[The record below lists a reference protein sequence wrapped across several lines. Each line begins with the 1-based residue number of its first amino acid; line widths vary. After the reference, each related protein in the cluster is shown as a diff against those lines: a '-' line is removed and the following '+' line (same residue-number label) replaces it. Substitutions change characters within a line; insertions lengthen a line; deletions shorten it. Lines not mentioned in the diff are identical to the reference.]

1 MAMMGASAVVTQNRA
16 VSRAGQV
23 AFRAEP
29 RRRTV
34 VFQGQVLLIEN
45 LRERSQLMRD
55 MLTQERFE
63 VGVVDDAQD
72 ALALLSDGLVSE
84 QSKQP
89 ELIICNARMLGEAG
103 LQALALLSQ
112 SHPDVP
118 VILYS
123 PFTSP
128 KLRAAMTR
136 VEGAFILDA
145 SSDLE
150 DLRSA
155 ALTLAPSRQT
165 SL

>member
-1 MAMMGASAVVTQNRA
+1 MAVMGANAVLTQKR
-16 VSRAGQV
+16 VMSRAGQA
-23 AFRAEP
+23 AFREDP

-45 LRERSQLMRD
+45 LKERSQLMRD

-63 VGVVDDAQD
+63 VGVVDDARD
-72 ALALLSDGLVSE
+72 ALELLSQGLLSG

-89 ELIICNARMLGEAG
+89 ELILCNARMLGDAG
-103 LQALALLSQ
+103 LAALTKLAER
-112 SHPDVP
+112 HPDVP

-128 KLRAAMTR
+128 KLRAAMAR
-136 VEGAFILDA
+136 VEGAFILDE

-150 DLRSA
+150 DLRA
-155 ALTLAPSRQT
+155 AVLSLAASRQT

>member
-1 MAMMGASAVVTQNRA
+1 MMGASAVVTQNR
-16 VSRAGQV
+16 VSTAGQV

-72 ALALLSDGLVSE
+72 ALALLSEGLVSG
-84 QSKQP
+84 QGKPP
-89 ELIICNARMLGEAG
+89 ELIICNARMLGEVG
-103 LQALALLSQ
+103 LEALALLSE

-128 KLRAAMTR
+128 RLRAAMAR
-136 VEGAFILDA
+136 VEGAFVLDA

>member
-1 MAMMGASAVVTQNRA
+1 MMGASAVVTQNRA

-23 AFRAEP
+23 VFRAEP

-45 LRERSQLMRD
+45 LRERSRLMRD

-72 ALALLSDGLVSE
+72 ALALLSEGLVSG
-84 QSKQP
+84 QGKRL
-89 ELIICNARMLGEAG
+89 ELIICNARMLGEVG
-103 LQALALLSQ
+103 LQALALLSE

-128 KLRAAMTR
+128 RLRAAMAR

>member
-1 MAMMGASAVVTQNRA
+1 MGVNAVLTQNREW
-16 VSRAGQV
+16 SREGQA
-23 AFRAEP
+23 AFRAGP

-45 LRERSQLMRD
+45 LKVRSQLMRD

-63 VGVVDDAQD
+63 VGLVDNAQD
-72 ALALLSDGLVSE
+72 AVELLSQGLLSG
-84 QSKQP
+84 QGKAP
-89 ELIICNARMLGEAG
+89 ELIICNARMVGEAG
-103 LQALALLSQ
+103 LRALARLSA

-123 PFTSP
+123 AFPSP
-128 KLRAAMTR
+128 KLRAAMEQ
-136 VEGAFILDA
+136 VEGAWILDA

-155 ALTLAPSRQT
+155 ALSLAASRQ